1 MGVASCCLDFEY
13 ATVDG
18 QERDIEGSSSKIVD
32 NDLTFLTDAVKT
44 VGDGGG
50 GWLIDHSDDVQ
61 AGNGAG
67 ILCSLSLVV
76 VEVCWNGDN
85 GVDHLFPKVALRD
98 FLHLSEYHCGNLLG
112 GKRSILSLDLNG
124 DGGLVILVCDS
135 KREVLDVTLY
145 VFVRKLASNQS
156 PAQAVSQ
163 IFCAHMRGFAYLE
176 SKMVLTGF

>member
-32 NDLTFLTDAVKT
+32 NDLTFLTNAVKT
-44 VGDGGG
+44 VGDSGC
-50 GWLIDHSDDVQ
+50 GWLVHDSDDVQ
-61 AGNGAG
+61 AGDGSG
-67 ILCSLSLVV
+67 ILSSLSLIV

-85 GVDHLFPKVALRD
+85 CVDHLFPKVALRD

-112 GKRSILSLDLNG
+112 GERSILSLDLNG

-135 KREVLDVTLY
+135 EREVLDVALY
-145 VFVRKLASNQS
+145 VFVREFASNEP
-156 PAQAVSQ
+156 PAQDVS
-163 IFCAHMRGFAYLE
+163 
-176 SKMVLTGF
+176 